1 MNERTLEWVVFGSGV
16 LVVLSFWINVY
27 VKYSIL
33 PEVERRLQNCAIV
46 ADSKARW
53 GNSGF
58 LGRSHRLVM
67 VNLALTSTSLLH
79 RKGMVD
85 IDEISHISVAHR
97 RWICIPMNLALAGFI
112 GGFGGLALLGK
123 LW

>member
-1 MNERTLEWVVFGSGV
+1 MNERTLEWIVFVSGV

-27 VKYSIL
+27 VKYYIL
-33 PEVERRLQNCAIV
+33 PEVEKRLQNCSIV
-46 ADSKARW
+46 VDSKARW

-58 LGRSHRLVM
+58 FGRSHRLVM

-79 RKGMVD
+79 RRGMVN
-85 IDEISHISVAHR
+85 IDEVNRISRTHR
-97 RWICIPMNLALAGFI
+97 RWICIPMNMALVGFI

>member
-1 MNERTLEWVVFGSGV
+1 MNERTLEWVVFGAGV

-27 VKYSIL
+27 VKYYIL
-33 PEVERRLQNCAIV
+33 PEVEERLQNCSIV
-46 ADSKARW
+46 VDSKARW
-53 GNSGF
+53 CNSGF

-67 VNLALTSTSLLH
+67 VNLALTSTALLH
-79 RKGMVD
+79 RKGMVN
-85 IDEISHISVAHR
+85 IDEVSSISKTHR
-97 RWICIPMNLALAGFI
+97 RWICIPMNLALVGFI